1 MRLKMT
7 KLIAALMTAL
17 VLAGCGAGTPMSVKS
32 RGGQSDEVRAAEM
45 RAASI
50 RLTQRSRGAD

>member
-1 MRLKMT
+1 MT
-7 KLIAALMTAL
+7 KLIATLMTAL

-45 RAASI
+45 RAASV

>member
-1 MRLKMT
+1 MT
-7 KLIAALMTAL
+7 KLIAAI
-17 VLAGCGAGTPMSVKS
+17 LATTLLAACGAGTPMRVES
-32 RGGQSDEVRAAEM
+32 RSPQSDEVRAAEM

>member
-1 MRLKMT
+1 MT
-7 KLIAALMTAL
+7 KLIAAVLATAL
-17 VLAGCGAGTPMSVKS
+17 LAGCGAGTPMRVES